1 MGKSKREHLFELCGG
16 ENITPHQHAQIN
28 DPETRH
34 IALSDLAKVTRV
46 FLETKAWRDDQH
58 DLELSLLALRGPD
71 LLSAIEG
78 EAFQSVRSFV
88 EDSETSLGDVTASL
102 LTIYRRPTQEE
113 GSGSARQVCA
123 MALAVHCLYWA
134 MATGLRPWAEL
145 NDIQEFEEKLAERMG
160 IPSRH
165 QASTGLLNC
174 PTKEIISTEA
184 LEFVEGEFTRQYPGA
199 QFIFINQAEKK
210 PAEPHQEILRA
221 ELEQMEKEALG
232 YLSRYRQ
239 ANTLMQVVQGWL
251 AKGEPERALT
261 AARLIRRH
269 DMLGDALSRVLSSR
283 LQLDKAM
290 DASLLKELEQATNK
304 IPSQTNRA
312 RFGGSG
318 QDRSMHLTRL
328 GWLQNC
334 NGEKRQSSETMLQA
348 LAGLTRHE
356 ESTYDQVEFALLAAP
371 MTPESGVFIEYAVK
385 KIGET
390 WNWGDQVRMIKW
402 FYDCCLQ
409 FNHADLLETISDELE
424 PELSRLESAEP
435 ESQERSSQALL
446 HEPKPCLYLF
456 TYLARALIHHQRIDK
471 ATELLERVEALENLM
486 QNDKKGEFLELICQA
501 YTEAGQYKNAGAT
514 AKKNPNPLYRCRSLM
529 DLLGLIP
536 DAMTEDEIAE
546 RLGLMNI
553 KQDLEDDLAIQV
565 PLLKKAEQRAEIL
578 MQRKILDCPSISVDE
593 LLASLAEGN
602 NQPNAIINA
611 TWRLL
616 KAGAPHFREW
626 IDRERECLSIK
637 LAELESVGSLNPT
650 DYRKMCEVHL
660 CSGKWGNVSRLVGE
674 MPKDH
679 EQTIQLMN
687 HPLMAT
693 ELAEKYPGYKELY
706 GWVSSSG
713 VGELTHRWVLRQWR
727 RQTAIASLRPLDPI
741 RQSFADPDIWSN
753 GWAVRCHL
761 LAVLRE
767 KGWREYRRLAKGLST
782 KMDFPN
788 K

>member
-1 MGKSKREHLFELCGG
+1 MEKSKREHLFELCGG
-16 ENITPHQHAQIN
+16 DNITPHQHAQIN

-34 IALSDLAKVTRV
+34 VALSDLAKVTRR

-71 LLSAIEG
+71 LLSAIEE
-78 EAFQSVRSFV
+78 EAFQSTRSFV

-102 LTIYRRPTQEE
+102 LTIYRRSSQEE
-113 GSGSARQVCA
+113 GSGSARQGCA
-123 MALAVHCLYWA
+123 MTLAVHCLYWA
-134 MATGLRPWAEL
+134 MATGLRPWEEL

-160 IPSRH
+160 
-165 QASTGLLNC
+165 ASGRDQESAGQLTRLR
-174 PTKEIISTEA
+174 KDVISTESMNYIK
-184 LEFVEGEFTRQYPGA
+184 GEFIKQYPGA
-199 QFIFINQAEKK
+199 QFIFINQAEKN
-210 PAEPHQEILRA
+210 PAEPHQEILPA
-221 ELEQMEKEALG
+221 ELEQMEKAALG

-239 ANTLMQVVQGWL
+239 ADTLMKVVQGWL
-251 AKGEPERALT
+251 AKEEPERALT
-261 AARLIRRH
+261 AARFIRRH

-283 LQLDKAM
+283 LRLGKAM
-290 DASLLKELEQATNK
+290 DASHLEELEQATNK

-318 QDRSMHLTRL
+318 QDRSKHLTRL
-328 GWLQNC
+328 GWFQNR

-356 ESTYDQVEFALLAAP
+356 ESAYDQVEFALLAAP
-371 MTPESGVFIEYAVK
+371 MTPEPGVFIQYAVK

-390 WNWGDQVRMIKW
+390 WNWGDQGRMIKW
-402 FYDCCLQ
+402 FHDCCLQ
-409 FNHADLLETISDELE
+409 FNHVDPLETISDELE
-424 PELSRLESAEP
+424 PELSRLEFAES

-446 HEPKPCLYLF
+446 HEPRPCLFLF

-471 ATELLERVEALENLM
+471 ATGLLERVEALENLM
-486 QNDKKGEFLELICQA
+486 QNENRGEFQELICQA
-501 YTEAGQYKNAGAT
+501 YAEAGYYKNAA
-514 AKKNPNPLYRCRSLM
+514 AAAEKNPNPLYRCRSLM

-536 DAMTEDEIAE
+536 SAMTEDENAE

-553 KQDLEDDLAIQV
+553 KQDLEDDLAVQI
-565 PLLKKAEQRAEIL
+565 PLLKASQRAEIL
-578 MQRKILDCPSISVDE
+578 MQKKILDYPSISVNE

-602 NQPNAIINA
+602 NQPNAIINT

-616 KAGAPHFREW
+616 KARAPRFREW
-626 IDRERECLSIK
+626 IDRGRECLTSK

-650 DYRKMCEVHL
+650 DYRKMCEVYL

-679 EQTIQLMN
+679 QQTIQLMN

-693 ELAEKYPGYKELY
+693 ELAGKYPGYKELY

-713 VGELTHRWVLRQWR
+713 VGELTHRWILRQWR
-727 RQTAIASLRPLDPI
+727 RQTAMASPRPLEPI

-767 KGWREYRRLAKGLST
+767 KGWEEYRQLAASLSA